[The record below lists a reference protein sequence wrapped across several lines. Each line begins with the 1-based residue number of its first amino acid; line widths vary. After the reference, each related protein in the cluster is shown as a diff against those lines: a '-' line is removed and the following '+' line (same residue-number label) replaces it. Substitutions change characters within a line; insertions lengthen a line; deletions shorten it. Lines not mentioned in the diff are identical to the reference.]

1 MILILLFFAC
11 TYNFK
16 GFIKENYS
24 KVYIPLFLNKS
35 EKAGIEAVVTEN
47 FINYWDE
54 DGRIETADENSATMI
69 LQGIIKSYRVEPFE
83 YSEDG
88 SVLSYKV
95 VLGAEFT
102 LKDKSKAEP
111 VWSGKSFT
119 AWGKYQLSTEIE
131 DDGLRRAATE
141 LARKVLESYL
151 VQAK

>member
-1 MILILLFFAC
+1 LIFILLFSAC
-11 TYNFK
+11 TYSFK

-24 KVYIPLFLNKS
+24 KVYIPVFLNKS
-35 EKAGIEAVVTEN
+35 EKAGVEAVVTEN

-54 DGRIETADENSATMI
+54 DGRIEIAGENSATMI
-69 LQGIIKSYRVEPFE
+69 LQGTIKSYKVEPFE

-102 LKDKSKAEP
+102 LKDKSKSEP

-119 AWGKYQLSTEIE
+119 AWGKYQLATEIE
-131 DDGLRRAATE
+131 DDGLKRAATE

-151 VQAK
+151 IQAK